1 MSNINTLEN
10 VVATS
15 LKFSIWTGRKML
27 DEGDL
32 SLNGEVPPRE
42 VINLG
47 SKHTTDPKALKVFN
61 TLKRRAERACL
72 RVGIPFLGGYA
83 IPADKADNLAKDL
96 AKIAAEYE
104 AEKQTYLAKHESIQD
119 EWIAKFPKYET
130 ILRKALTPVDVVD
143 QRIRASF
150 SMYRISS
157 TNVVTSVDAG
167 LNHEVEDLTR
177 TLDEDILKSA
187 NKLAES
193 LSKAI
198 NPNQNNVN
206 GLKQL
211 REKVEGLAFL
221 NNKFRTLV
229 QVIRHT
235 EDSLPVAGKLNP
247 QDVNTLSGLLY
258 RMSEPTRL
266 AALMS
271 NINSAAQEEPVSQ
284 SAPAVNTTQVSPGSE
299 WDGELCDPEM
309 ESNASQPVE
318 DELTSDDMYFDSSDF
333 EFSFDDDPII
343 EEAEITESNPVM
355 NESNPAMNATF
366 F

>member
-1 MSNINTLEN
+1 MTTSIKTLDN

-15 LKFSIWTGRKML
+15 LTFSVWTGRKVL
-27 DEGDL
+27 ADDDL
-32 SLNGEVPPRE
+32 SLNGEVPPKE
-42 VINLG
+42 IINLG

-96 AKIAAEYE
+96 AKITAEYE
-104 AEKQTYLAKHESIQD
+104 AEKQAYLAKHESIQD
-119 EWIAKFPKYET
+119 EWIAKFPQYEA
-130 ILRKALTPVDVVD
+130 ILRKALTPVEVVD

-157 TNVVTSVDAG
+157 TNVVSSVQTGLDDEVDA
-167 LNHEVEDLTR
+167 LTG
-177 TLDEDILKSA
+177 TLDDDILKTA

-193 LSKAI
+193 LSNAI
-198 NPNQNNVN
+198 NPNQTNVN
-206 GLKQL
+206 GLKAL

-221 NNKFRTLV
+221 NGKFAKLV
-229 QVIRHT
+229 QEIRYT
-235 EDSLPVAGKLNP
+235 ESLMPVAGKLNP

-271 NINSAAQEEPVSQ
+271 NISASQAPASLPETTTSKTEVNVHVEPTSEQQLPVS
-284 SAPAVNTTQVSPGSE
+284 TTGS
-299 WDGELCDPEM
+299 D
-309 ESNASQPVE
+309 
-318 DELTSDDMYFDSSDF
+318 SDF
-333 EFSFDDDPII
+333 EFDDSDFEFNFGGDDSLI
-343 EEAEITESNPVM
+343 EDAEISESA
-355 NESNPAMNATF
+355 PAMNATF